1 MRDALADTAEEITRS
16 GVGLTSQTDLNLLS
30 GLVPKAGGVPWRVAD
45 LPEEADVLFGLDVTC
60 DADTGQ
66 HVGASAA
73 VIQADGTMFASRTQS

>member
-1 MRDALADTAEEITRS
+1 
-16 GVGLTSQTDLNLLS
+16 
-30 GLVPKAGGVPWRVAD
+30 VPWRVAD